1 MKRADKIN
9 LVEELN
15 QQFSTTPHIV
25 LATFKGLTVNQAN
38 DLRRKISGVGG
49 KYRVI
54 PNRVAKRA
62 AAGTGAEGLSES
74 FAGPCA
80 IASHADDPVV
90 LAKTL
95 AGFAKENP
103 QIELLAGLVDARE
116 VIDQAGVK
124 QLAMLPSLPELQ
136 AQLLAMIQTPATTLV
151 RLLGTPGTQLARVL
165 DARQEKQEADS

>member
-9 LVEELN
+9 VVEELN
-15 QQFSTTPHIV
+15 QEFSTKPHMV

-49 KYRVI
+49 SYRVI
-54 PNRVAKRA
+54 PNRIAKRA
-62 AAGTGAEGLSES
+62 AAGTGAEGLSAS

-151 RLLGTPGTQLARVL
+151 RLLGTPGTQVARVL
-165 DARQEKQEADS
+165 DARQEKQESDS